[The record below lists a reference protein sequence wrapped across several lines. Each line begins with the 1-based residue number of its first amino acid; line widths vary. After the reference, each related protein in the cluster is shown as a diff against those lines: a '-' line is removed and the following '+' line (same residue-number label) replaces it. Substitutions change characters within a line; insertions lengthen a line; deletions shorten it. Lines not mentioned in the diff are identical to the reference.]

1 MEETAVESY
10 LNWIKENGGS
20 FKKIEFKHDTQGVGC
35 VYTTDRVEEDENFAT
50 VPFKLCITEKQARQ
64 ALPDLAS
71 FSGRIVQTVYL
82 LLQKHLGES
91 SFYWPYINIL
101 PKVIKTPLIFDDS
114 DMRYIQN
121 TNLESATRERKA
133 ALFLD
138 FEKMVEHLPQE
149 IYKDDITWEDFLWGY
164 SVFSSR
170 AFPYALIDPTST
182 DQSEV
187 LFPLVDALNHKPN
200 TKITW
205 SRNGDPETGSL
216 SFVAGQAYNTGEEI
230 FNNYGPK
237 SNEELLLGYGFCFEY
252 NEFDH
257 IAIKPNFS
265 QDPNQETKLS
275 ILKQC
280 QVSSGNADPLTFYFH
295 RSNLPESFFQLMRV
309 LVMNSM
315 ETEHYAICA
324 DAHLLDFVGY
334 RNEITMIT
342 MTLALLKSKLHA
354 IKSVQLETEH
364 IPYWQQFALMYRA
377 GQQDVLNAT
386 ILKVEEKKR
395 NLIQQMFQD
404 EKEGKLAPCAPF
416 LSIVNPSYFQA
427 QASSIELSGHDFVT
441 LDTVVMTPKR
451 LLNKDAEFAAIVSD
465 NFEMEEEADMI
476 MMLCLI
482 RENANPAS
490 PFRQFFDRV
499 TTTLAVSQSATPSNP
514 QDQAE
519 LREMYDSMIPAFNE
533 AYPTVFHL
541 NVFSFASF
549 VWADTI
555 LNNYSIENPFAIVP
569 L

>member
-20 FKKIEFKHDTQGVGC
+20 FKKIEFKHDVEGVGC
-35 VYTTDRVEEDENFAT
+35 VYTTGRVEEDENFAT
-50 VPFKLCITEKQARQ
+50 VPFKLCITEKQARKT
-64 ALPDLAS
+64 LPDLAS

-82 LLQKHLGES
+82 LLQKHLGEG

-138 FEKMVEHLPQE
+138 FEKIVEHLPQE

-164 SVFSSR
+164 SVFTSR
-170 AFPYALIDPTST
+170 AFPYTLIDPTSK

-216 SFVAGQAYNTGEEI
+216 SFVAGQAYNMGEEI

-265 QDPNQETKLS
+265 QDPNQETKLN

-309 LVMNSM
+309 LVMNSI

-324 DAHLLDFVGY
+324 DARLLDFVGY
-334 RNEITMIT
+334 RNEITMIS
-342 MTLALLKSKLHA
+342 MTLSLLKSKLHA
-354 IKSVQLETEH
+354 IKSVHLETEH
-364 IPYWQQFALMYRA
+364 IPYWQKFALMYRT
-377 GQQDVLNAT
+377 GQEDVLNAT
-386 ILKVEEKKR
+386 IKKVEEKKH

-404 EKEGKLAPCAPF
+404 EKEGKIAPRAPF
-416 LSIVNPSYFQA
+416 LSIVNPAYFQG
-427 QASSIELSGHDFVT
+427 QESNIELSGNEFIT
-441 LDTVVMTPKR
+441 LDTVVITPKR
-451 LLNKDAEFAAIVSD
+451 LLNKDAEFAAIISA
-465 NFEMEEEADMI
+465 NFELEEEADMV

-482 RENANPAS
+482 RENAKPDG
-490 PFRQFFDRV
+490 PLRPFFDRV
-499 TTTLAVSQSATPSNP
+499 AAVSQ
-514 QDQAE
+514 
-519 LREMYDSMIPAFNE
+519 R
-533 AYPTVFHL
+533 
-541 NVFSFASF
+541 
-549 VWADTI
+549 
-555 LNNYSIENPFAIVP
+555 
-569 L
+569 